1 MLHKLRH
8 VRLAICL
15 HTLRNIGF
23 THGLVPFNDND
34 VVEVMLLSQ
43 LDESRGYCLDIAGGQ
58 GTNAELD
65 KGLQAHTCYHYTGSI
80 LEDQGFNAAL
90 IDDG

>member
-1 MLHKLRH
+1 MALLLT
-8 VRLAICL
+8 VSCTTTEGITSDTSVAS
-15 HTLRNIGF
+15 
-23 THGLVPFNDND
+23 NDND